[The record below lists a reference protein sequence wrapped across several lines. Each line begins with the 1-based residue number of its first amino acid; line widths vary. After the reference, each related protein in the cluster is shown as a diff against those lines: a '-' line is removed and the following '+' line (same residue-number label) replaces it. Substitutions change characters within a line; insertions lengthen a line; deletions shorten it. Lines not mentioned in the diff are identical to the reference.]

1 MNELEVKSFS
11 FEVKSTDDNTFE
23 GYASVFG
30 NVDSYGDVME
40 KGAFKKTIL
49 ERGHKVKVLW
59 QHDPWTPIGKAI
71 HLEEDNHG
79 LFVKAKISQTE
90 EGKRAMTLIKDGV
103 IDVLSIGF
111 STVKDEWDNEKGIRH
126 IKEVKLYEFS
136 PVTFAANDQAVIT
149 AAKSDN
155 RLMSML
161 YRFNQ
166 ELKAGKVL
174 SGKNR
179 ALVEQ
184 AIQALQALL
193 DAADES
199 ENNQKQGQG
208 ADEEKHAQEILKM
221 IQDIQQIKF

>member
-1 MNELEVKSFS
+1 MEREIKSFN

-23 GYASVFG
+23 GYASVFR
-30 NVDSYGDVME
+30 NVDAYGDVME
-40 KGAFKKTIL
+40 PGAFTKTIQ

-59 QHDPWTPIGKAI
+59 QHDPWMPIGKAI

-103 IDVLSIGF
+103 IDELSIGF
-111 STVKDEWDNEKGIRH
+111 STVKDEWDTEKGVRR

-136 PVTFAANDQAVIT
+136 PVTFAANDQALIT
-149 AAKSDN
+149 AAKSNN
-155 RLMSML
+155 RLSSML
-161 YRFNQ
+161 YQFNQ

-184 AIQALQALL
+184 AIKALQELL

-199 ENNQKQGQG
+199 EKGKEK
-208 ADEEKHAQEILKM
+208 DEAKHAEEILKM
-221 IQDIQQIKF
+221 IKEIKFSTPV

>member
-30 NVDSYGDVME
+30 NVDSYGDVVE

-71 HLEEDNHG
+71 YLEEDNHG

-149 AAKSDN
+149 AAKNDS

-208 ADEEKHAQEILKM
+208 AEEEKHAQEVLKM
-221 IQDIQQIKF
+221 IQDIKQIKF